1 MKKLIL
7 LGISCVLLQTIS
19 YAQENTE
26 DTLFRQV
33 VIFTE
38 LDSGSIVSDT
48 DQVVKKANSL
58 ELGLE
63 YKHNFA
69 KVPWLSWF
77 MKGTIIGKI
86 TTAFVNTSEGE
97 RDDHIV
103 YPNWEYNGITGAG
116 LSLGYFESGIKFDK
130 YGYISLRGTT
140 TEFLIKAYAYAP
152 IEFGVGGTLS
162 FLGGI
167 EANPYQVGALTVGG
181 GELPAKDASIKVLA
195 IGMNYNIMFHENWGF
210 NTELQYRTDGAST
223 ANRTDSNFW
232 EFDSLDALKNNSSF
246 RFDNTLKFKSDK
258 LDVWFQV
265 RYHPKYFVRVPV
277 PAQLRR
283 ARTQHDVH
291 IRAGVSYAFD
301 IATLL

>member
-7 LGISCVLLQTIS
+7 LGISCVMLQTIS

-48 DQVVKKANSL
+48 DEAIKKANFL

-77 MKGTIIGKI
+77 IKGTVIGKI
-86 TTAFVNTSEGE
+86 GTLFQNNIEDGVLDPILN
-97 RDDHIV
+97 
-103 YPNWEYNGITGAG
+103 PNWVYNGINGATVG
-116 LSLGYFESGIKFDK
+116 FGYFESGIKFDK
-130 YGYISLRGTT
+130 YGYISFRGTT
-140 TEFLIKAYAYAP
+140 AEFLIKAYAYAP
-152 IEFGVGGTLS
+152 IEFGTGGTLS
-162 FLGGI
+162 FLGGV
-167 EANPYQVGALTVGG
+167 EANPYQVGALKA
-181 GELPAKDASIKVLA
+181 GESELDSISSSIKVLA
-195 IGMNYNIMFHENWGF
+195 IGMSYDIMFHENWGF
-210 NTELQYRTDGAST
+210 NTELQYRTEGSST
-223 ANRTDSNFW
+223 QSRVGGNFW
-232 EFDSLDALKNNSSF
+232 EIDSLTALENNSTF

-265 RYHPKYFVRVPV
+265 RYHPKYFVRIPV
-277 PAQLRR
+277 PAQHRR
-283 ARTQHDVH
+283 GRTQHDIH

-301 IATLL
+301 VATLL

>member
-48 DQVVKKANSL
+48 DEAVKKANFL

-86 TTAFVNTSEGE
+86 TTAFVNTEEGK
-97 RDDHIV
+97 RDDYIV
-103 YPNWEYNGITGAG
+103 NPNWEYNGITGAA
-116 LSLGYFESGIKFDK
+116 LNLGYFESGIKFDK
-130 YGYISLRGTT
+130 YGYISFRGTT
-140 TEFLIKAYAYAP
+140 SEFLIKAYAYAP
-152 IEFGVGGTLS
+152 IEFGAGGTLS

-167 EANPYQVGALTVGG
+167 EANPYQVGSLTVGG
-181 GELPAKDASIKVLA
+181 GELPAKDTSIKVLA
-195 IGMNYNIMFHENWGF
+195 IGMNYDIMFHENWGF

-232 EFDSLDALKNNSSF
+232 EFDSLDALKNNSTF

-283 ARTQHDVH
+283 ARTQHDIY
-291 IRAGVSYAFD
+291 IRAGISYAFD

>member
-7 LGISCVLLQTIS
+7 LGISCVMLQTLS
-19 YAQENTE
+19 HTQENTE
-26 DTLFRQV
+26 DTLYRQV
-33 VIFTE
+33 VLFTE
-38 LDSGSIVSDT
+38 MDSGSIVSDT
-48 DQVVKKANSL
+48 DEAIKKANFL

-86 TTAFVNTSEGE
+86 NTALVNTSEGE

-103 YPNWEYNGITGAG
+103 NPNWVYNGITGAK
-116 LSLGYFESGIKFDK
+116 LELGYFESGIKFDK

-140 TEFLIKAYAYAP
+140 AEFLIKAYAFAP
-152 IEFGVGGTLS
+152 IEFGARGTLS

-167 EANPYQVGALTVGG
+167 EANPYQNGALTVGG
-181 GELPAKDASIKVLA
+181 GELPPKDASIKVLA

-232 EFDSLDALKNNSSF
+232 EFDSLDALKNNSTF

-258 LDVWFQV
+258 LDIWFQV
-265 RYHPKYFVRVPV
+265 RYHPKYFVRIPV

-283 ARTQHDVH
+283 ARTQHDIH
-291 IRAGVSYAFD
+291 IRAGISYAFD
-301 IATLL
+301 IVTLL